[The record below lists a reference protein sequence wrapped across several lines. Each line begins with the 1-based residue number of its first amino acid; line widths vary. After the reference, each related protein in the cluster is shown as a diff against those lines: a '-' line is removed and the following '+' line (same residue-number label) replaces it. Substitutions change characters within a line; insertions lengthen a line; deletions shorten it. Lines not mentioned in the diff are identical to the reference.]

1 MSHTGPDSD
10 RQQLRELLES
20 YCDAV
25 NRRDPVAWGENWAED
40 GEWNLPALGITGL
53 TGRAKIVETWTGAM
67 SMFAFAN
74 MLTMPGSIEVDGDR
88 ARVRSYT
95 SEYLVMPDGTVRT
108 PKGRYDDVCVKR
120 GGRWLFLSRTFAVL
134 HG

>member
-1 MSHTGPDSD
+1 MPHTGPDAD
-10 RQQLRELLES
+10 RQQLRELIES

-25 NRRDPVAWGENWAED
+25 NQRDAVAWGANWAED

-53 TGRAKIVETWTGAM
+53 KGRAKIVEMWSGAM
-67 SMFAFAN
+67 ATFKFAN

-95 SEYLVMPDGTVRT
+95 SEFLVTQDGTMRT
-108 PKGRYDDVCVKR
+108 PKGQYDDVCVKR
-120 GGRWLFLSRTFAVL
+120 GGRWYFLSRTFALL
-134 HG
+134 HA

>member
-1 MSHTGPDSD
+1 MPHTGPDAD
-10 RQQLRELLES
+10 RQQLRELLER

-25 NRRDPVAWGENWAED
+25 NQRDAVAWGANWAED

-53 TGRAKIVETWTGAM
+53 KGRAKIVETWSGAM
-67 SMFAFAN
+67 TMFSFAN
-74 MLTMPGSIEVDGDR
+74 MLTMPGSIEVDGER
-88 ARVRSYT
+88 AKLRSYT

-108 PKGRYDDVCVKR
+108 PKGQYDDVCVKR
-120 GGRWLFLSRTFAVL
+120 GGRWYFLSRTFAVL